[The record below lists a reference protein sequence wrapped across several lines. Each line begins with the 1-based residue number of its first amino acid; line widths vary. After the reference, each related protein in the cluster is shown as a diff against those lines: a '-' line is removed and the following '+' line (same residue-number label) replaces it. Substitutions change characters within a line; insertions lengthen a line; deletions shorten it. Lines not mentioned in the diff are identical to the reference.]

1 MSNNVTEINARQKNI
16 YDQFSDLEKA
26 VIDKY
31 LSSEEKT
38 FFIGQFLKLPNN
50 NKRRTL
56 ITNFQKI
63 VSDME
68 PEIVINGN
76 IRPFLKN
83 PNKTVLR
90 STAESGVSVLNPA
103 TLYVRTMTFGLSPL
117 ILPISYLSGRFNAQ
131 LDIYKSLYSLDHE
144 RTDFFNHSYKSEF
157 RNKLYNTFKN
167 GLNFYN
173 NSFFAKIIV
182 SYIYKILKLSPNR
195 AFFDKIGDPRTSY
208 FSSSL
213 KEIAAYA
220 SFNKPEKRVPYQTGI
235 NVLLGI
241 YQSLV
246 ILEQDVQQIS
256 QQTNSGENSLRR
268 PLLANHSGGKKKKST
283 KSKSKSKKSIKKSTK
298 K

>member
-1 MSNNVTEINARQKNI
+1 MNSVTTEMNVTRQNNI
-16 YDQFSDLEKA
+16 ESKFSDLEKA

-31 LSSEEKT
+31 LSPEEKT
-38 FFIGQFLKLPNN
+38 FFIGQFLELPNN

-68 PEIVINGN
+68 PEIVMNEN
-76 IRPFLKN
+76 IRPFIKN
-83 PNKTVLR
+83 PNKTVFR
-90 STAESGVSVLNPA
+90 STVESGAYVLNPGSLSA
-103 TLYVRTMTFGLSPL
+103 RAMYIGLSPL
-117 ILPISYLSGRFNAQ
+117 VLPISYLSGRFNAQ
-131 LDIYKSLYSLDHE
+131 LDIYKSMYSLDHE

-182 SYIYKILKLSPNR
+182 SYIYEILKLSPNR
-195 AFFDKIGDPRTSY
+195 AFFDKIGDPRTLY

-213 KEIAAYA
+213 KVIAAYA

-246 ILEQDVQQIS
+246 ILEQDIQQIIS
-256 QQTNSGENSLRR
+256 SENSLRR
-268 PLLANHSGGKKKKST
+268 PLLENHSGGKKKKST
-283 KSKSKSKKSIKKSTK
+283 KSKSKKSTKKSTK